1 MAGTRALQK
10 RAGKLEKADMS
21 TPSPF
26 VQWFGSFDAWV
37 EGEVLPGVEGG
48 SLAADDMVAVVAAV
62 RSSGKRTG
70 HGAAHML
77 VDGETANF
85 EAWPACFQR
94 LR

>member
-26 VQWFGSFDAWV
+26 VRWFGSFDAWV

-48 SLAADDMVAVVAAV
+48 ALAANDMVAVVAALRRWEQDGT
-62 RSSGKRTG
+62 RS
-70 HGAAHML
+70 GAHA
-77 VDGETANF
+77 
-85 EAWPACFQR
+85 R
-94 LR
+94 